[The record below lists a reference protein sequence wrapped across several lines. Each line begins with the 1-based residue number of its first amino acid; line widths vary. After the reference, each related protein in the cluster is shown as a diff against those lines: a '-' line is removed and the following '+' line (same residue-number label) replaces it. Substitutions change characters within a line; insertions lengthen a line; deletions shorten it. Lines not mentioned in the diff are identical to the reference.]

1 MNGNM
6 RWIRNVIIRDSAG
19 DTPRYALGF
28 VSDVTE
34 VKRKE
39 ENLKEITNQN
49 RIMNQLIKGTVKL
62 VDCYV
67 ACDLERDIYHFY
79 SQNMNDS
86 ACKPEGKYCEF
97 VEYMASRFKTVSGN
111 LTLKQAFS
119 VENIRKMLKGPD
131 DIYRFEYCTRD
142 EKQFKSIAISPLTWK
157 EGKAEEVLLMAQDT
171 TEEKLVE
178 I

>member
-1 MNGNM
+1 MWFGKTVKCETILCPAYIARKLEEGSEEINLECRILMNGNM

-19 DTPRYALGF
+19 DTPRYALDF

-34 VKRKE
+34 VKEKKKI
-39 ENLKEITNQN
+39 LKEITNPEQDHES
-49 RIMNQLIKGTVKL
+49 LIKGTVKL

-111 LTLKQAFS
+111 LT
-119 VENIRKMLKGPD
+119 
-131 DIYRFEYCTRD
+131 
-142 EKQFKSIAISPLTWK
+142 
-157 EGKAEEVLLMAQDT
+157 
-171 TEEKLVE
+171 
-178 I
+178 